1 MLHMPDVSPVSMLTC
16 RRVSRHMLTF
26 ICCNAVSLPMQV
38 KLGERY
44 GHVVRMRTDTVW
56 TRDWMSTSPAAAAST
71 QGTTRTAS
79 STSSTSTLPVPPG
92 SLAGPRYHA
101 RGVLLDHFFICS
113 RAVAWA
119 ALYEAPILFQRSWDR
134 DAVHLATGC
143 DAVLPGEEAHTD
155 CHKAIYGL
163 NSVWPEAI
171 LTMFFRQNLGTHMV
185 DSCDLTGEFVVN
197 SRNSPTLRPC
207 EGSVAMMSREDDDA
221 VAEVEKYFEVEMWLP
236 D

>member
-1 MLHMPDVSPVSMLTC
+1 
-16 RRVSRHMLTF
+16 
-26 ICCNAVSLPMQV
+26 MQV

-56 TRDWMSTSPAAAAST
+56 TRDWMSTWPAAAAAAAST
-71 QGTTRTAS
+71 AQGTTRTNTSTTS
-79 STSSTSTLPVPPG
+79 STSSSTSLPVPPG
-92 SLAGPRYHA
+92 SVAGPRYDA

-119 ALYEAPILFQRSWDR
+119 ALYEAPVLFQRSWDR
-134 DAVHLATGC
+134 DAVHIATGC
-143 DAVLPGEEAHTD
+143 DAVLRGEEAHTD

-207 EGSVAMMSREDDDA
+207 EGAVAMMSREDDDA